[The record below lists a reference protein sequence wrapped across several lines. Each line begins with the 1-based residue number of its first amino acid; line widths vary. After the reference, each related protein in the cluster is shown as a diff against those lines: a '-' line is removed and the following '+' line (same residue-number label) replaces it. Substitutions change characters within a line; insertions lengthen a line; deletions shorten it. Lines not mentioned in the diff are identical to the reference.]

1 MDPSALTAC
10 MIALCAPVAALCTML
25 SVSYGQDSELSV
37 SLVSM
42 STLLSIATMPPIIV
56 LVGGNGHDGRS
67 GRNKGS
73 GREDIAGAYMP
84 PVWRTAVSIPVL
96 PVNGSL

>member
-1 MDPSALTAC
+1 M
-10 MIALCAPVAALCTML
+10 V
-25 SVSYGQDSELSV
+25 
-37 SLVSM
+37 
-42 STLLSIATMPPIIV
+42 IV
-56 LVGGNGHDGRS
+56 LVGGNGHDGCS

>member
-1 MDPSALTAC
+1 MAGCERQARWYRGGGRQPE
-10 MIALCAPVAALCTML
+10 
-25 SVSYGQDSELSV
+25 G
-37 SLVSM
+37 
-42 STLLSIATMPPIIV
+42 MPLIIV
-56 LVGGNGHDGRS
+56 LVGGNGHDGCS
-67 GRNKGS
+67 GRDKGS

>member
-1 MDPSALTAC
+1 
-10 MIALCAPVAALCTML
+10 
-25 SVSYGQDSELSV
+25 
-37 SLVSM
+37 
-42 STLLSIATMPPIIV
+42 MPPIIV